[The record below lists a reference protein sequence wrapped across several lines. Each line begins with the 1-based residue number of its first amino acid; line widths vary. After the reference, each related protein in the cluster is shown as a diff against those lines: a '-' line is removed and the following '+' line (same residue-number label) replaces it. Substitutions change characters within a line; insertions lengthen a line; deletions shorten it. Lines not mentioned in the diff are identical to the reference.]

1 MHKHAPLSLLAAM
14 LFLFGPGD
22 LALGQ
27 GRPDRNRD
35 RGEIEETDPL
45 DEPLPPDVKLRVF
58 IHRPKVIEHS
68 HLGACTATASDS
80 SDFGLTGWHLPS
92 GGITWKL
99 QESTAPPNIGPA
111 AALAVL
117 QTSFA
122 AWSGADSGEQFA
134 YGGATG
140 VKRAKR
146 DGTSAV
152 LWGKLGKGTIAATY
166 VWFSTV
172 THEAVEIDM
181 VFNKKHPWAVF
192 SDGGGECQ
200 SDPDAYDLQNIAT
213 HEIGHWV
220 GLDDLYDDAD
230 ADLTMYGFG
239 AGGELK
245 KRTLAS
251 GDVAGA
257 LAVAP

>member
-1 MHKHAPLSLLAAM
+1 MHKRGSLSLFAAM
-14 LFLFGPGD
+14 FFLLSASD
-22 LALGQ
+22 LAVGQ
-27 GRPDRNRD
+27 GRTDRNRD
-35 RGEIEETDPL
+35 RGEIDETDPL
-45 DEPLPPDVKLRVF
+45 EEPLPPDIKLRVF

-68 HLGACTATASDS
+68 HLGTCTTTASDS

-99 QESTAPPNIGPA
+99 KDSTVPPNIGA
-111 AALAVL
+111 ATALSVL
-117 QTSFA
+117 QTAFGT
-122 AWSGADSGEQFA
+122 WNGADSGEQFA
-134 YGGATG
+134 YGGTTN
-140 VKRAKR
+140 VKRARR

-152 LWGKLGKGTIAATY
+152 LWAKLGRGSIAVTY
-166 VWFSTV
+166 VWFSKATN
-172 THEAVEIDM
+172 EAVEIDM
-181 VFNKKHPWAVF
+181 VFNKRYPWAVF

-200 SDPDAYDLQNIAT
+200 SAPDAYDLQNIAT

-220 GLDDLYDDAD
+220 GLDDLYDAAD
-230 ADLTMYGFG
+230 VDLTMYGFG

-257 LAVAP
+257 LAIAP